1 MNHEDDHPQLPADW
15 EWSCFGEVAEYTNG
29 RGFGKEEW
37 ENEGRPIIR
46 IQNLTGTAD
55 SFNYYSGPVKD
66 KYLVPDGTLL
76 ISWSATLGAY
86 IWRGEEAILNQHI
99 YKVDSHIDKK
109 YLYYL
114 ADFSADG
121 LMQRAHGSG
130 MKHVTKN
137 VFESYPLPVPP
148 LPEQRR
154 IVAKIEELFSDL
166 DAGVADLKRAKK
178 QLERYRKSVLQA
190 AVEGR
195 LTADWRRTHDP
206 EPAEQLL
213 GRILEERREQWEEDY
228 RAKYEKKGKELPKY
242 WKNRYSPPDEPDL
255 PDNLHEVPERWTW
268 TSIGYM
274 CDMTSGGTPKRS
286 NDSYWR
292 GDIPW
297 LKSGELND
305 GLVTEAEERVTE
317 KGLDES
323 STNIFPSGTLL
334 VALYGATTGKL
345 GILNFP
351 SATNQAV
358 CGLFVTESL
367 NTKYLFWYLRQFRPE
382 LLSKRFGGA
391 QKNISQTILKQVPVP
406 LPPLAE
412 QKQIVDEVE
421 RLLSVADD
429 AAATAERENTRAE
442 RLRQSILKQA
452 FSGRLVPH
460 DQGAPPPLIDG
471 AASERS
477 DSDAG
482 DGIDSD
488 TEDLLGSTDP
498 DKQIEMDL

>member
-166 DAGVADLKRAKK
+166 EAGVADLKRAKK
-178 QLERYRKSVLQA
+178 QLQRYRQSVLQA

-195 LTADWRRTHDP
+195 LTEGWREEYDT
-206 EPAEQLL
+206 EPADQLHNRIRCEKKRLYDKGEIRKPKKRPAPKEDEVPFGIPEGWRWIRITELMYNWRSGLERRNSEQGSEREYPYIKMGDITND
-213 GRILEERREQWEEDY
+213 GRLTLDSVTHVDAEPEDVEKYKLSRGDFLFNVRNSKKLVGKSCVFDAESDETYLFNNNILRVDFGEKVSTRYINYWFCSAAGRDMLEE
-228 RAKYEKKGKELPKY
+228 
-242 WKNRYSPPDEPDL
+242 
-255 PDNLHEVPERWTW
+255 
-268 TSIGYM
+268 
-274 CDMTSGGTPKRS
+274 
-286 NDSYWR
+286 
-292 GDIPW
+292 
-297 LKSGELND
+297 LKS
-305 GLVTEAEERVTE
+305 
-317 KGLDES
+317 
-323 STNIFPSGTLL
+323 STTN
-334 VALYGATTGKL
+334 VAAIYHKDFFTC
-345 GILNFP
+345 I
-351 SATNQAV
+351 
-358 CGLFVTESL
+358 
-367 NTKYLFWYLRQFRPE
+367 
-382 LLSKRFGGA
+382 
-391 QKNISQTILKQVPVP
+391 VPF
-406 LPPLAE
+406 PPLAE

-421 RLLSVADD
+421 RLLSVANEV
-429 AAATAERENTRAE
+429 TQTVEREIKRAE
-442 RLRQSILKQA
+442 RLRRSILKQA
-452 FSGRLVPH
+452 FSGKLVERTDTSHSDVPETVS
-460 DQGAPPPLIDG
+460 AEDG
-471 AASERS
+471 QVEMQ
-477 DSDAG
+477 
-482 DGIDSD
+482 
-488 TEDLLGSTDP
+488 LGT
-498 DKQIEMDL
+498 